1 MRNRSSLGRQSQ
13 TSECSSDMKQLL
25 TKFISR
31 MEVSQKP
38 EALTIFPVD
47 ERNLVTRRL
56 LTETTAKLLNIKVDI
71 YS

>member
-1 MRNRSSLGRQSQ
+1 
-13 TSECSSDMKQLL
+13 
-25 TKFISR
+25 